1 MTDTPKSAST
11 FRRSLAGVL
20 DFLTIF
26 FVGGYLIAKLT
37 GDDTSGG
44 FSLNGAPAL
53 ALFGLSVF
61 LGRLETGR
69 RHHLAADSRRRL
81 TLVSV

>member
-53 ALFGLSVF
+53 ALFGLIVAYF
-61 LGRLETGR
+61 WVGWKQAGGTIWQRILG
-69 RHHLAADSRRRL
+69 
-81 TLVSV
+81 VV